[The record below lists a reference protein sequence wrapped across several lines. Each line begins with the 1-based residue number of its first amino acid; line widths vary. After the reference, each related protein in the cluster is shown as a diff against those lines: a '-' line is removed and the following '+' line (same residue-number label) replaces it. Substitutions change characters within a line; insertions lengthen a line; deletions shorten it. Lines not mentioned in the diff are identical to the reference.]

1 MDTFTHKLDK
11 ILSLFSSPNEEQT
24 LISADLLA
32 ALYMELTNRMAE
44 KMKSLNLDP
53 NEEVNQAGKAILDN
67 FAKELET
74 KIPAKQ
80 LSQIKALI

>member
-1 MDTFTHKLDK
+1 MDTFTNKLDK
-11 ILSLFSSPNEEQT
+11 ILSFFSSPNEEKT
-24 LISADLLA
+24 LIKADLLA